1 MWIPFYQIIKVI
13 NVMQIKGASIKLLYI
28 ITIIVCFSSCNGNKV
43 NPLAFIPPDLSRAE
57 DANVIEITKIEKEVV
72 HYYGLSV
79 NDNFIVTTGSDYEFT
94 QHIFSKRTG
103 EYLKS
108 FAAIGRG
115 PGEFV
120 MGGTSVYF
128 TTGNDS
134 TYYIVH
140 LPLSTVYTYKTK
152 DIMSQSLPSRFT
164 RLAPIPAK
172 FVGQKHFDAI
182 VPIKDRIITIP
193 ANMRKHKYLLGLYN
207 LDGLLLDTFDV
218 YPQVDE
224 IKDKRVIYE
233 EMFNNAAIGVRP
245 DAKKM
250 VVGTI
255 YGAYMGIYSL
265 ENDSISLLK
274 ENRYHVPQFYIELY
288 EDPRAY
294 TIHSK
299 DDDVTGFTS
308 MATSQDRIYALYY
321 GRKFS
326 RKDQLYY
333 ILEYDWSGN
342 LIKSYKFDQEV
353 FDINYDSLENRLYL
367 LYGAYDENDF
377 RLGYMEV

>member
-1 MWIPFYQIIKVI
+1 
-13 NVMQIKGASIKLLYI
+13 MQIKGASIKLLYI

-43 NPLAFIPPDLSRAE
+43 NHLAFIPPDLSRAE

-140 LPLSTVYTYKTK
+140 LPLSTVYTYKVK
-152 DIMSQSLPSRFT
+152 EIMSHSYPFEFT
-164 RLAPIPAK
+164 RLSPVPGKFMGQLAFADIIPIN
-172 FVGQKHFDAI
+172 
-182 VPIKDRIITIP
+182 DRIIATP
-193 ANMRKHKYLLGLYN
+193 GNKRKNTNLYELYDN
-207 LDGLLLDTFDV
+207 KGKLLDTFAL
-218 YPQVDE
+218 YPNIVE
-224 IKDKRVIYE
+224 IKHKELISRK
-233 EMFNNAAIGVRP
+233 MFDFARIAVRP
-245 DAKKM
+245 DGKRM
-250 VVGTI
+250 VTGTN

-265 ENDSISLLK
+265 ENDSIVLLN
-274 ENRYHVPQFYIELY
+274 ENRYHVPKLYIKL
-288 EDPRAY
+288 
-294 TIHSK
+294 HSGGGCTYHQHSY
-299 DDDVTGFTS
+299 DVTGFVS
-308 MATSQDRIYALYY
+308 IAVSQERIYAVYY
-321 GRKFS
+321 GRKL
-326 RKDQLYY
+326 DLEDDLYY
-333 ILEYDWSGN
+333 ILEYDWAGR
-342 LIKSYKFDQEV
+342 LLKTYKLNREI
-353 FDINYDSLENRLYL
+353 FDIKYDDTGNKLYL
-367 LYGAYDENDF
+367 LYGDYNEGDF